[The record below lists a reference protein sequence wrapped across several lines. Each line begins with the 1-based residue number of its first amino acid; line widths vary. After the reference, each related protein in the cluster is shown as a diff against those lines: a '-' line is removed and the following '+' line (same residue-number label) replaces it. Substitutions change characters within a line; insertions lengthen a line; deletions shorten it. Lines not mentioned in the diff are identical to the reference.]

1 MTPSNSETHLQ
12 KELVHVDSSFE
23 PLMPKFLANRKKEV
37 TAMQAAMVELDF
49 ETVRKISHGM
59 KGAGGSYGLD
69 RVSEMAAVIEQAA
82 KAADAAIIMREMPRL
97 EDYLARVE
105 VVYE

>member
-1 MTPSNSETHLQ
+1 MAPPNSETHLQ

>member
-1 MTPSNSETHLQ
+1 MAPPNSETHLQ

-82 KAADAAIIMREMPRL
+82 KAADAAIIMREMPLL